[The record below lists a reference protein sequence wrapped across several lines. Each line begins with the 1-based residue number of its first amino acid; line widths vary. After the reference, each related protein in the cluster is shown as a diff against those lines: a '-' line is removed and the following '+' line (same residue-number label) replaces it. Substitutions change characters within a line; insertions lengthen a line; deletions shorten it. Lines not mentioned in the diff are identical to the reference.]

1 MTNIAKDLADSFS
14 NSGAKL
20 AYGEPI
26 TIDGNTIVPVAFA
39 SYGFGGGDAVSDDEH
54 NTGSGGG
61 GGGMSIPVGA
71 YITQNGSTRFEP
83 NPIALL
89 TVAIPLVCVT
99 GWSIRRI
106 IKALKN

>member
-26 TIDGNTIVPVAFA
+26 EVDGTTIVPVAYV
-39 SYGFGGGDAVSDDEH
+39 SYGFGGGDGISDDDH

-61 GGGMSIPVGA
+61 GGGMSVPVGA

-83 NPIALL
+83 NPVTLL
-89 TVAIPLVCVT
+89 AVAIPLVCVV
-99 GWSIRRI
+99 GWSIKRI
-106 IKALKN
+106 IKALKS